1 MPSLTN
7 PGEQAADRP
16 LPPPTGVVL
25 ADAFPVIGAALSL
38 LIDAEPD
45 LEVLAVTASSR
56 ETIEAVRK
64 LPRRSGVM
72 AVIGLNIGG
81 EEDCYWLI
89 RRIREEFPTWP
100 ILAFGSNGDP
110 MAVSRALFF
119 GTDGFVDKSAGP
131 EAFVD
136 AIRRTAHKEVV
147 LEGLPADWLIPIAD
161 GIDRQREGASV
172 LTDRE
177 RQVLSVAA
185 QGFTARQIGSRLG
198 LRERT
203 VTTHLS
209 RIYKKLGAAGRLHA
223 IDRAA
228 RSGLISLHASD

>member
-1 MPSLTN
+1 ML
-7 PGEQAADRP
+7 
-16 LPPPTGVVL
+16 
-25 ADAFPVIGAALSL
+25 
-38 LIDAEPD
+38 
-45 LEVLAVTASSR
+45 
-56 ETIEAVRK
+56 
-64 LPRRSGVM
+64 
-72 AVIGLNIGG
+72 
-81 EEDCYWLI
+81 
-89 RRIREEFPTWP
+89 P

-131 EAFVD
+131 ESFVD
-136 AIRRTAHKEVV
+136 AIRRTVHKEVV
-147 LEGLPADWLIPIAD
+147 LEGLPSDWLIPIAD
-161 GIDRQREGASV
+161 GIDRQREAVSV

>member
-1 MPSLTN
+1 MQPMTS
-7 PGEQAADRP
+7 PEQAEAR
-16 LPPPTGVVL
+16 PPPSIGVVL

-38 LIDAEPD
+38 LIAAEPD
-45 LEVLAVTASSR
+45 FEVLAATSTSR
-56 ETIEAVRK
+56 ETIEAMRK

-72 AVIGLNIGG
+72 AVISLNIGG
-81 EEDCYWLI
+81 GDDSYWLI
-89 RRIREEFPTWP
+89 RRIREEFPMLP

-131 EAFVD
+131 ESFVD
-136 AIRRTAHKEVV
+136 AIRRTVHKEVV
-147 LEGLPADWLIPIAD
+147 LEGLPSDWLIPIAD
-161 GIDRQREGASV
+161 GIDRQREAVSV